1 MEISALLSAVRIV
14 LQLTITVTKLKA
26 SVDYAV
32 MVARVEG
39 GGDGRPTPTIIEI
52 DLVRKIIHDYNHPN
66 GPREPFIAF
75 LSCDHDVK
83 VVTQQLLIG
92 VNTGSL
98 KYDRTFQMHAAPPRD
113 PGHLQERGQDVQN
126 LQQRRTLQVGAV

>member
-1 MEISALLSAVRIV
+1 M

-52 DLVRKIIHDYNHPN
+52 DLVRKKFHEYNLPDD
-66 GPREPFIAF
+66 PRELFIAF
-75 LSCDHDVK
+75 LSCDHDV
-83 VVTQQLLIG
+83 TQQPLFR
-92 VNTGSL
+92 S
-98 KYDRTFQMHAAPPRD
+98 
-113 PGHLQERGQDVQN
+113 
-126 LQQRRTLQVGAV
+126 

>member
-1 MEISALLSAVRIV
+1 M

-52 DLVRKIIHDYNHPN
+52 DLVRKKFHEYNPDD
-66 GPREPFIAF
+66 PRKLFIAF
-75 LSCDHDVK
+75 LSCDHDV
-83 VVTQQLLIG
+83 TQQPLFR
-92 VNTGSL
+92 S
-98 KYDRTFQMHAAPPRD
+98 
-113 PGHLQERGQDVQN
+113 
-126 LQQRRTLQVGAV
+126 